1 MGARLRRLAGRAAS
15 AAPLRCLLDEQ
26 LSREIARLLR
36 ERGLD
41 AQAVQ
46 ERSALVAR
54 PDEQLMDVAAAEKR
68 ALVTNNVKHF
78 RPVAAE
84 RLARGAGHAGLI
96 LLAARHPR
104 TRAAAPSIA
113 AAIEAIMRANPG
125 GIADSERWIAP

>member
-1 MGARLRRLAGRAAS
+1 
-15 AAPLRCLLDEQ
+15 LRCLLDEQ

-36 ERGLD
+36 ERDLD
-41 AQAVQ
+41 ARAAQ
-46 ERSALVAR
+46 ERSGLVAR
-54 PDEQLMDVAAAEKR
+54 PDEQVMDVAAAEQR
-68 ALVTNNVKHF
+68 ALVTNNIKHF

-96 LLAARHPR
+96 LLPARHPR
-104 TRAAAPSIA
+104 TRAATPSIA